1 MAGFGVHAA
10 AGVSLSGLAATGTL
24 LAGLASPTDMLIYLV
39 AGSLGSLLPDLD
51 ADQSAPVQVSFTLA
65 SIALA
70 FGVMFQFAHQ
80 FPSVAELATIWLLSY
95 VLFRWLVF
103 ALFARITRHRGIIHS
118 VPAGIWF
125 GLLASAASY
134 HLGGLAPLSAWLLGT
149 FVTFGFLVH
158 LLLDE
163 LFSINLFGFKTRR
176 SLGSAFKFWSRA
188 SPGASVACCGWH
200 PTRSPSCAWPG
211 RRPPT
216 SAWPAG
222 SGPWTAGFVG
232 CRPAR
237 PVRWPGLL
245 RRACDR
251 GAEGDWNRVGFETD
265 PREESPP
272 GLEPEPP

>member
-125 GLLASAASY
+125 GLLSSAASY

-188 SPGASVACCGWH
+188 SPGASVAMYLACV
-200 PTRSPSCAWPG
+200 P
-211 RRPPT
+211 
-216 SAWPAG
+216 
-222 SGPWTAGFVG
+222 
-232 CRPAR
+232 
-237 PVRWPGLL
+237 LL
-245 RRACDR
+245 WLAPDAEPFLRLA
-251 GAEGDWNRVGFETD
+251 GAEATYQRLASRVWPMDGWFRWLSANQTG
-265 PREESPP
+265 PVAGATAP
-272 GLEPEPP
+272 GVRPGG